1 MHRSGT
7 SALTRGL
14 MALGVEL
21 GENLAGPAEDNP
33 KGFWENLDIQA
44 LNRKIFREIGHRWD
58 SVRPV
63 PAVVLQDEALASLR
77 TEAKN
82 IVEEH
87 FIGTPL
93 WGVKDPRISRL
104 LPFWVPVLREL
115 DIEPHLVFALRNPI
129 SIARSLAAR
138 NSFMEEK
145 SVLLCLGHW
154 FDILQF
160 RDTNSLMIVD
170 YDRLLDSPQQC
181 LAGIAD
187 HLGIRISS
195 GLRQELDRFSE
206 EFLSR
211 SLRHSQAS
219 EKDNQLWRDRG
230 GCFGLAMDLY
240 SRLLEFSTERTKENR
255 LDWIPFF
262 RQFQNYYSLLSYMDV
277 LDRTIHEQETKLA
290 ELSQVHHKQREDLC
304 QELEVVRGQLAER
317 EEQATSL
324 ALEKE
329 DLCQELEAVRGQ
341 LAQKEAQAASL
352 ALEKDDLRQELEVV
366 RGQLA
371 EREEQAASL
380 ALEKEDLCQ
389 ELEAVRGQ
397 LAQKEA
403 QAASLAL
410 EKDDLRQDLE
420 TARQQLTQKK
430 QQVESLSREV
440 QSLSREVEELQHHYN
455 SLLSYQSGLK
465 EMLDRE
471 RYTVLKPMAR
481 RLYRSGAGV
490 LQRMP
495 PGLQT
500 NIRRIKQSILP
511 GTFALQVPP
520 WPGPGTTAVAAES
533 HDSSLQVVCD
543 GDGRDVVV
551 FPVIDYHFRVQ
562 RPQHLARG
570 LADRGHRVFYLS
582 TTFGDGEPGATLLEQ
597 VDERIYLCQLTIPG
611 PHPVIYQQVPDEVQ
625 ERWLLDAMDCLMWS
639 VDLGQVVALV
649 DHPFW
654 RPVAMALPDAVVVYD
669 CMDDHGG
676 FSNNSEEILQAEKQ
690 LLQGADLVVTT
701 SAPLS
706 EKISRI
712 RENILIRNA
721 ADSLWFSEPPPALLY
736 SSDRPVVGYF
746 GAISEWFD
754 LELVIRAARACP
766 EFDFVLV
773 GSTFMCDTREAEEIE
788 NIHFIGEVPYASLK
802 GYLYAFDVCMIPFRL
817 IELIQCTN
825 PVKLYEYLAAGRPVV
840 ATDMPELR
848 LVREH
853 VYLSKDSDDFI
864 ANIKKAMDSRD
875 DLDAIEARRKF
886 ALENQWTN
894 RVEALEEAIA
904 NQYPRVSVVV
914 LTYNNLDY
922 TRACLLSLEKQ
933 TRYPDWELII
943 VDNASSDGTPEFLAD
958 YAEKNLHVH
967 LILNKENLGFAAG
980 NNVGMRQATG
990 EYIIVL
996 NNDTYVTKGWMRDLV
1011 RHFQQ
1016 DLSLGLVGPV
1026 TNNIGNE
1033 ARIDIQYA
1041 DMEEM
1046 ARAAREYTRSHA
1058 RRRLY
1063 VDTVAFFCA
1072 AIRRDVIDTIGYL
1085 DEDFGRGFFEDDD
1098 YCIRARKAGF
1108 KVAIADDVFVHHHL
1122 SASFNKLKEQERK
1135 QLFEKNRAVF
1145 EKKWGKW
1152 KPHIYRQ

>member
-1 MHRSGT
+1 MSSTLFAGRTAVIVVGMHRSGT
-7 SALTRGL
+7 SALTCGL
-14 MALGVEL
+14 KALGVDL

-33 KGFWENLDIQA
+33 KGFWEDLTIQA

-58 SVRPV
+58 SVQPV
-63 PAVVLQDEALASLR
+63 EAELLQDESLDSLR
-77 TEAKN
+77 IEAKN
-82 IVEEH
+82 IIQEH
-87 FIGTPL
+87 FGGKSL

-104 LPFWVPVLREL
+104 LPFWIPVLREQ

-154 FDILQF
+154 FDILQS
-160 RDTNSLMIVD
+160 RDMNSLVIVD

-181 LAGIAD
+181 LTGIAD
-187 HLGIRISS
+187 HLGIRFSS
-195 GLRQELDRFSE
+195 GLCQELDGFSK

-240 SRLLEFSTERTKENR
+240 SRLLEFSIGSKDESK
-255 LDWIPFF
+255 LDWAPLYKE
-262 RQFQNYYSLLSYMDV
+262 FQNYYSLLSYIDI
-277 LDRTIHEQETKLA
+277 LDRTIHERETELR
-290 ELSQVHHKQREDLC
+290 ELSQVHHPNQQEDN
-304 QELEVVRGQLAER
+304 
-317 EEQATSL
+317 
-324 ALEKE
+324 
-329 DLCQELEAVRGQ
+329 
-341 LAQKEAQAASL
+341 
-352 ALEKDDLRQELEVV
+352 RQEL
-366 RGQLA
+366 
-371 EREEQAASL
+371 
-380 ALEKEDLCQ
+380 K
-389 ELEAVRGQ
+389 AV
-397 LAQKEA
+397 
-403 QAASLAL
+403 
-410 EKDDLRQDLE
+410 
-420 TARQQLTQKK
+420 RQQLEQKE
-430 QQVESLSREV
+430 QQVESLSRAI
-440 QSLSREVEELQHHYN
+440 EELQHHYN

-465 EMLDRE
+465 DMLDRE
-471 RYTVLKPMAR
+471 RYTVLKPVAR

-495 PGLQT
+495 PGIQR
-500 NIRRIKQSILP
+500 NIRRIKQRVLP
-511 GTFALQVPP
+511 GTLALQVPP
-520 WPGPGTTAVAAES
+520 WPGPGTTAVAAGS
-533 HDSSLQVVCD
+533 FDCSLQVVCD
-543 GDGRDVVV
+543 SDGLDVVV

-570 LADRGHRVFYLS
+570 LADMGHRVFYLS
-582 TTFGDGEPGATLLEQ
+582 TTFGDGKPGATLLEQ
-597 VDERIYLCQLTIPG
+597 VGERIYLCQLTIPA
-611 PHPVIYQQVPDEVQ
+611 PHPVIYEQVPNEDQ
-625 ERWLLDAMDCLMWS
+625 KGCLLDAMNCLMWS
-639 VDLGQVVALV
+639 VGLGQIVALV

-654 RPVAMALPDAVVVYD
+654 RPVAMALPDAVLVYD

-690 LLQGADLVVTT
+690 LLREADLVVTT

-721 ADSLWFSEPPPALLY
+721 ADSLWFSEPAPALLY
-736 SSDRPVVGYF
+736 NSHHPVVGYF

-754 LELVIRAARACP
+754 MELVIRAARACP

-773 GSTFMCDTREAEEIE
+773 GSVFMCNTREAEEIE
-788 NIHFIGEVPYASLK
+788 NIHFIGEVPYTSLK
-802 GYLYAFDVCMIPFRL
+802 GYLYAFDVCMIPFKL

-825 PVKLYEYLAAGRPVV
+825 PVKLYEYLAAGKPVV

-853 VYLSKDSDDFI
+853 VYLSKDPDDFI
-864 ANIKKAMDSRD
+864 ANIRKAMDSGNDR
-875 DLDAIEARRKF
+875 DAIEARRKF

-894 RVEALEEAIA
+894 RVEALERAIA
-904 NQYPRVSVVV
+904 NQYPKVSVVV

-922 TRACLLSLEKQ
+922 TRACLYSLEKQ

-943 VDNASSDGTPEFLAD
+943 VDNASTDGTPEFLAD
-958 YAEKNLHVH
+958 YEKENSHVH
-967 LILNKENLGFAAG
+967 LVLNKENLGFAAG

-990 EYIIVL
+990 EYIILL

-1016 DLSLGLVGPV
+1016 DPDLGVVGPV

-1033 ARIDIQYA
+1033 ARVDIQYA

-1046 ARAAREYTRSHA
+1046 AQAAREYTCRHA
-1058 RRRLY
+1058 RQRLY

-1072 AIRRDVIDTIGYL
+1072 TISRDVIDAIGFL

-1098 YCIRARKAGF
+1098 YCLRARKAGF

-1122 SASFNKLKEQERK
+1122 SASFNNVKEQERK
-1135 QLFEKNRAVF
+1135 LLFEKNKAVF

-1152 KPHIYRQ
+1152 KPHTYRQR

>member
-1 MHRSGT
+1 MVGMHRSGT

-21 GENLAGPAEDNP
+21 GNDLAGPAEDNP
-33 KGFWENLDIQA
+33 KGFWEDLAIQA

-63 PAVVLQDEALASLR
+63 PAEVLQDEALASLR

-82 IVEEH
+82 IVQEH
-87 FIGTPL
+87 FADTPL

-104 LPFWVPVLREL
+104 LPFWIPVLREL
-115 DIEPHLVFALRNPI
+115 DIEPRLVFALRNPI

-154 FDILQF
+154 FDILQS
-160 RDTNSLMIVD
+160 RDTNSLVIVD

-181 LAGIAD
+181 LTGIAD
-187 HLGIRISS
+187 HLGIRFSS
-195 GLRQELDRFSE
+195 GLRQELDGFSK

-240 SRLLEFSTERTKENR
+240 SRLLEFSIAPKDESK
-255 LDWIPFF
+255 LDWAPLYKE
-262 RQFQNYYSLLSYMDV
+262 FQNYYSLLSYVDI
-277 LDRTIHEQETKLA
+277 LDRTIHERETELG

-304 QELEVVRGQLAER
+304 QELEAARGQLAEK
-317 EEQATSL
+317 ETLATSL
-324 ALEKE
+324 ALEKD
-329 DLCQELEAVRGQ
+329 DLHQELERVRGQ
-341 LAQKEAQAASL
+341 LAEKEKQATRL
-352 ALEKDDLRQELEVV
+352 GLEKDDLRQELETV
-366 RGQLA
+366 
-371 EREEQAASL
+371 
-380 ALEKEDLCQ
+380 
-389 ELEAVRGQ
+389 
-397 LAQKEA
+397 
-403 QAASLAL
+403 
-410 EKDDLRQDLE
+410 
-420 TARQQLTQKK
+420 RQQLEQKE
-430 QQVESLSREV
+430 QQVESLSREI
-440 QSLSREVEELQHHYN
+440 EELQHHYN

-465 EMLDRE
+465 DMLDRE
-471 RYTVLKPMAR
+471 RYTVLKPVAR

-495 PGLQT
+495 PGLQA
-500 NIRRIKQSILP
+500 NIRRIKQRILP
-511 GTFALQVPP
+511 GTFTLQVPP
-520 WPGPGTTAVAAES
+520 WPGPGTTPVAAGR
-533 HDSSLQVVCD
+533 HDSSFQAACD

-570 LADRGHRVFYLS
+570 LADMGHRVFYLS

-597 VDERIYLCQLTIPG
+597 VGERIYLCQLTIPG
-611 PHPVIYQQVPDEVQ
+611 PHPVIYEQVPNEHQ
-625 ERWLLDAMDCLMWS
+625 KRWLLDAMDRLMWS
-639 VDLGQVVALV
+639 VGLGQVVALV

-690 LLQGADLVVTT
+690 LLREADLVVTT

-736 SSDRPVVGYF
+736 SSKRPVVGYF

-754 LELVIRAARACP
+754 MELVIRAARACP

-788 NIHFIGEVPYASLK
+788 NIHFIGEVPYTSLK
-802 GYLYAFDVCMIPFRL
+802 GYLYAFDVCMIPFKL

-825 PVKLYEYLAAGRPVV
+825 PVKLYEYLAAGKPVV

-853 VYLSKDSDDFI
+853 VYLSKDLDDFI
-864 ANIKKAMDSRD
+864 ANIRKAMDSGNDR
-875 DLDAIEARRKF
+875 DAIEARRKF

-894 RVEALEEAIA
+894 RVEALEKAIA
-904 NQYPRVSVVV
+904 NQYPKVSVVV
-914 LTYNNLDY
+914 LTYNNLEY
-922 TRACLLSLEKQ
+922 TRACLYSLEKQ

-943 VDNASSDGTPEFLAD
+943 VDNASTDGTPEFLAD
-958 YAEKNLHVH
+958 YGKENPHVH
-967 LILNKENLGFAAG
+967 LVLNKENLGFAAG

-990 EYIIVL
+990 EYIILL
-996 NNDTYVTKGWMRDLV
+996 NNDTYLTKGWMRDLV

-1016 DLSLGLVGPV
+1016 DPSLGLVGPV

-1033 ARIDIQYA
+1033 ARIEIAYN

-1046 ARAAREYTRSHA
+1046 ARAAREYTCRHA
-1058 RRRLY
+1058 RQRLY

-1072 AIRRDVIDTIGYL
+1072 AIRRDVIDAIGYL

-1108 KVAIADDVFVHHHL
+1108 KVAIAEDVFVHHHL

-1135 QLFEKNRAVF
+1135 LLFEKNKAVF

-1152 KPHIYRQ
+1152 KPHTYRQ